1 MHGASFNVIIQLPGR
16 ICEGKIAVSHRRKS
30 CAGGHL
36 FLRGHSPKKDRN
48 FASELKSVMNI
59 HGLSDKNSVLLKL
72 YKFGVKVFGIF
83 VNYLYF
89 PKNTEPDTA
98 IIM

>member
-1 MHGASFNVIIQLPGR
+1 LH
-16 ICEGKIAVSHRRKS
+16 
-30 CAGGHL
+30 
-36 FLRGHSPKKDRN
+36 GHSPKKGGN
-48 FASELKSVMNI
+48 FALELKSGMNI

-89 PKNTEPDTA
+89 PEEYGTGYRNNYVKRQDNGSAVRVGWIRNDSVC
-98 IIM
+98 